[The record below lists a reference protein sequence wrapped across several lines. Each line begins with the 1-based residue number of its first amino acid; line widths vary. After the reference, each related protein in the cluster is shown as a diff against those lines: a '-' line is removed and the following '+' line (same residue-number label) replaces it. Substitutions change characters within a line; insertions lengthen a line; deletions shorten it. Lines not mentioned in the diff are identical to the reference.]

1 MLALQSFLALLLSS
15 AGWVTNSL
23 TKQGESVNKPW
34 VAMYAI
40 AGLICGASF
49 LFIELALTFFT
60 PIGVAF
66 GRTFFGALAMVVA
79 MLIFKSKLPTSF
91 EAWKHLTIA
100 GILMSSIPFVL
111 FAYAQTQVTS
121 ALAAIINAVTP
132 ITTVIVLLIAFRTEK
147 LKPHVV
153 VGIVIGL
160 LGVLVVLGAWQGF
173 GENNPLAIVA
183 MLIAVILYGIG
194 TPYVRK
200 YVAPL
205 KLATEVSV
213 FGQVGTAA
221 LTLLPIYLLSGP
233 LITAVP
239 NVASV
244 GAIVTLGALG
254 SGVAYL
260 LYYKILDVV
269 GSAIASSVTYITP
282 VIAVILGVILL
293 GEKLHWYEPVGGV
306 IVILGAAISQG
317 SVLTLFGKKT
327 IA

>member
-1 MLALQSFLALLLSS
+1 MKQNNSNTWLL
-15 AGWVTNSL
+15 WFSL
-23 TKQGESVNKPW
+23 
-34 VAMYAI
+34 
-40 AGLICGASF
+40 AGLIWGASF
-49 LFIELALTFFT
+49 LFIELALTFLT

-66 GRTFFGALAMVVA
+66 GRTFFGALAMLVA

-91 EAWKHLTIA
+91 EAWKRLTIA
-100 GILMSSIPFVL
+100 GIFMSSVPFVL

-132 ITTVIVLLIAFRTEK
+132 ITTVIVLLVAFRTEK

-153 VGIVIGL
+153 SGIIIGL

-173 GENNPLAIVA
+173 GENSPLAILA

-200 YVAPL
+200 YVTPL
-205 KLATEVSV
+205 NLATEVSV
-213 FGQVGTAA
+213 FGQIGTAA

-239 NVASV
+239 DFASV
-244 GAIVTLGALG
+244 AAIVTLGALG

-282 VIAVILGVILL
+282 VIAVVLGVILL

-317 SVLTLFGKKT
+317 SVLTLFRKKT

>member
-1 MLALQSFLALLLSS
+1 VKQNKTNTWLLWFS
-15 AGWVTNSL
+15 
-23 TKQGESVNKPW
+23 
-34 VAMYAI
+34 I
-40 AGLICGASF
+40 AGLIWGASF
-49 LFIELALTFFT
+49 LFIELALTFLT

-66 GRTFFGALAMVVA
+66 GRTFFGALAMVIA
-79 MLIFKSKLPTSF
+79 MVIFKSTLPTSF

-100 GILMSSIPFVL
+100 GMLMSSIPFVL

-132 ITTVIVLLIAFRTEK
+132 ITTVIVLLVAFRTEK

-153 VGIVIGL
+153 AGIVIGL
-160 LGVLVVLGAWQGF
+160 VGVLVVLGAWQGF
-173 GENNPLAIVA
+173 GENSPLAIIA

-200 YVAPL
+200 YVTPL
-205 KLATEVSV
+205 NLATEVSV
-213 FGQVGTAA
+213 FGQIGTAA
-221 LTLLPIYLLSGP
+221 LTLLPIFLLSGP
-233 LITAVP
+233 LITSAP
-239 NVASV
+239 DLASV
-244 GAIVTLGALG
+244 AAIVTLGALG

-282 VIAVILGVILL
+282 VIAVVLGVILL
-293 GEKLHWYEPVGGV
+293 GEKLHWYEPVGGL

-317 SVLTLFGKKT
+317 SVLTLFRKKT

>member
-1 MLALQSFLALLLSS
+1 M
-15 AGWVTNSL
+15 TN
-23 TKQGESVNKPW
+23 QGEGVNKPW

-40 AGLICGASF
+40 AGLIWGASF
-49 LFIELALTFFT
+49 LFIELALTFLT

-79 MLIFKSKLPTSF
+79 MVIFKSKLPTSF

-100 GILMSSIPFVL
+100 GILMSSVPFVL

-132 ITTVIVLLIAFRTEK
+132 ITTVIVLLVAFRTEK

-153 VGIVIGL
+153 VGIIIGL

-183 MLIAVILYGIG
+183 MLTAVILYGIG

-200 YVAPL
+200 YVTPL
-205 KLATEVSV
+205 NLATEVSV
-213 FGQVGTAA
+213 LGQIGTAA
-221 LTLLPIYLLSGP
+221 LTLLPIYVLSGP

-239 NVASV
+239 DLASV

-293 GEKLHWYEPVGGV
+293 GENLHWYEPVGGV

-317 SVLTLFGKKT
+317 TVLTLFRKKT
-327 IA
+327 SA

>member
-1 MLALQSFLALLLSS
+1 MKQNKTNIWLLWFS
-15 AGWVTNSL
+15 
-23 TKQGESVNKPW
+23 
-34 VAMYAI
+34 I
-40 AGLICGASF
+40 AGLIWGASF
-49 LFIELALTFFT
+49 LFIELALTFLT

-66 GRTFFGALAMVVA
+66 GRTLFGALAMVVA
-79 MLIFKSKLPTSF
+79 ILIFRSKLPTSF
-91 EAWKHLTIA
+91 EAWKRLTIA

-153 VGIVIGL
+153 AGIIIGL

-173 GENNPLAIVA
+173 GENNPLAILA
-183 MLIAVILYGIG
+183 MLVAVVLYGIG

-200 YVAPL
+200 YVTPL
-205 KLATEVSV
+205 NLATEVSV
-213 FGQVGTAA
+213 FGQIGTAA
-221 LTLLPIYLLSGP
+221 LTLLPIYLFSGP
-233 LITAVP
+233 LVTTVP
-239 NVASV
+239 DIASV
-244 GAIVTLGALG
+244 AAIVTLGALG

-282 VIAVILGVILL
+282 VIAVILGVMLL
-293 GEKLHWYEPVGGV
+293 GEQLHWYEPVGGV
-306 IVILGAAISQG
+306 IVVLGAAISQG
-317 SVLTLFGKKT
+317 SVLTLFRKKT
-327 IA
+327 NA

>member
-1 MLALQSFLALLLSS
+1 M
-15 AGWVTNSL
+15 
-23 TKQGESVNKPW
+23 TKQGASENKPW

-40 AGLICGASF
+40 AGLIWGASF
-49 LFIELALTFFT
+49 LFIELALTFLT

-132 ITTVIVLLIAFRTEK
+132 ITTVIVLLVAFRTEK

-153 VGIVIGL
+153 VGIIIGL
-160 LGVLVVLGAWQGF
+160 LGVRVVLGAWQGF

-200 YVAPL
+200 YVTPL
-205 KLATEVSV
+205 NLATEVSV
-213 FGQVGTAA
+213 LGQIGTAA
-221 LTLLPIYLLSGP
+221 LTLLPIYVLSGP

-239 NVASV
+239 DFASV

-269 GSAIASSVTYITP
+269 GSAIASSVTYVTP

-293 GEKLHWYEPVGGV
+293 GEEIHWYEPVGGV

-317 SVLTLFGKKT
+317 SVLTLFRKKT